1 MTLGPWLR
9 SWLLQIPHAT
19 RRSTCV
25 RDAPILIFDPHS
37 RNEACRREAWR
48 RRRCAALHEL
58 LHESRNIVVAVG
70 RRGRGTR
77 LVCRI
82 PNLSQRHTRSLFCA
96 AIRLRVN
103 QPLTLVLGARIEH
116 RERLAQA
123 SDESQ
128 GFSRVQ
134 RAAQPAFEQ
143 PADAGTGLHRGN
155 GMSMDAES
163 FVAEL

>member
-37 RNEACRREAWR
+37 RNEACRRHMG
-48 RRRCAALHEL
+48 AALHEL
-58 LHESRNIVVAVG
+58 LHESRNIVVAIG

-82 PNLSQRHTRSLFCA
+82 PDLSQRHTCSLFCA